1 MVRKMKFD
9 EVKDRRGTYCTQWD
23 YVKDRFGKD
32 DLLPFTISDM
42 DLESPKEIVDALI
55 KRINHRI
62 FGYSRWNHDDFKNSI
77 EGWYNRR
84 FNFQIDKEWI
94 VYSPSVIYA
103 VSKFIEM
110 KSEKGDGVLINTPGY
125 DGFFKV
131 IEDNDRK
138 LLTSSLKKV
147 KNSYE
152 IDFDDFELK
161 CREAKIFL
169 LCSPHNPTG
178 KVWTEEE
185 LKRMIEICKK
195 YNVFIISDEIHMDI
209 IYNGKHQP
217 ILSQA
222 GDYIENIV
230 LCTSASKTFNIP
242 ALCGSYLF
250 ITNQKDKDEFLRIL
264 KNRDA
269 LSSPS
274 ILAVIA
280 TITAYNE
287 CGYWVD
293 ELVKYTESNIK
304 YVKEYLEKNNFKFLE
319 ILYEDVFWNIETI
332 FSTEKIKF
340 IDKRY
345 YYYRVNRDDSIMKL
359 TKEIKGKNI
368 EEFKKK
374 QENSYKVIYENIE
387 KFTTTRKNNLSI
399 GRILY
404 LLLEKERWQ
413 VKIDGNIFVKEIDES
428 IRFNFKRLKKEEVEV
443 LLKKFKELL
452 ESKETRKI
460 NGMSLLDK
468 FYWRNKV
475 ITLNLIRKIIKKK
488 LFK

>member
-9 EVKDRRGTYCTQWD
+9 EIKDRRGTYCTQWD

-32 DLLPFTISDM
+32 NLLPFTISDM
-42 DLESPKEIVDALI
+42 DLESPEEIVDALI

-84 FNFQIDKEWI
+84 FNFQINKEWV

-103 VSKFIEM
+103 ISKFIEM
-110 KSEKGDGVLINTPGY
+110 KSQKGEGVLINTPGY

-131 IEDNDRK
+131 IIDNDRK
-138 LLTSSLKKV
+138 LLTSPLKKV
-147 KNSYE
+147 KDSYE

-161 CREAKIFL
+161 CKEAKIFL

-185 LKRMIEICKK
+185 LKKMIEICKK
-195 YNVFIISDEIHMDI
+195 YDVFIISDEIHMDI
-209 IYNGKHQP
+209 IYKGKHHP

-222 GDYIENIV
+222 CDYMKNIV

-250 ITNQKDKDEFLRIL
+250 ITNQKDRDEFLRIL

-280 TITAYNE
+280 TITAYNKCE
-287 CGYWVD
+287 YWVN
-293 ELVKYTESNIK
+293 ELVKYTENNIK
-304 YVKEYLEKNNFKFLE
+304 YVKEYLEKNIPVLKCE
-319 ILYEDVFWNIETI
+319 IPQGSYFAWIDFSKLSISNDEFQRNLINIGEVAIMPGLTYG
-332 FSTEKIKF
+332 EEG
-340 IDKRY
+340 RY
-345 YYYRVNRDDSIMKL
+345 YIRLNVGCSIK
-359 TKEIKGKNI
+359 KV
-368 EEFKKK
+368 EEGLKR
-374 QENSYKVIYENIE
+374 IE
-387 KFTTTRKNNLSI
+387 KTVKYIENRNN
-399 GRILY
+399 
-404 LLLEKERWQ
+404 
-413 VKIDGNIFVKEIDES
+413 
-428 IRFNFKRLKKEEVEV
+428 
-443 LLKKFKELL
+443 
-452 ESKETRKI
+452 
-460 NGMSLLDK
+460 
-468 FYWRNKV
+468 
-475 ITLNLIRKIIKKK
+475 
-488 LFK
+488 

>member
-1 MVRKMKFD
+1 MVRRMKFD

-42 DLESPKEIVDALI
+42 DLESPKEIVEALI
-55 KRINHRI
+55 KRINHKI

-84 FNFQIDKEWI
+84 FDFQINKEWI

-103 VSKFIEM
+103 ISKFIEM
-110 KSEKGDGVLINTPGY
+110 KSKKGDGILIHTPGY

-131 IEDNDRK
+131 IVDNDRK
-138 LLTSSLKKV
+138 LLTSPLKKV
-147 KNSYE
+147 KESYE

-161 CREAKIFL
+161 CKKAKIFL

-178 KVWTEEE
+178 RVWTEKE
-185 LKRMIEICKK
+185 LEKMIKICKK

-209 IYNGKHQP
+209 IYRGKHHP
-217 ILSQA
+217 VLSQS

-250 ITNQKDKDEFLRIL
+250 VTNQKDRDEFLRIL

-280 TITAYNE
+280 TITAYNKCE
-287 CGYWVD
+287 YWVN

-304 YVKEYLEKNNFKFLE
+304 YVKEYLEKNIPVLKCEVPQGSYFAW
-319 ILYEDVFWNIETI
+319 ID
-332 FSTEKIKF
+332 FS
-340 IDKRY
+340 
-345 YYYRVNRDDSIMKL
+345 KL
-359 TKEIKGKNI
+359 GISN
-368 EEFKKK
+368 EEFQRNLIDIGGVAIMPGLTYGEEGRYFLRLNVGCSIKKVEGGL
-374 QENSYKVIYENIE
+374 QRIE
-387 KFTTTRKNNLSI
+387 KAVNHILSI
-399 GRILY
+399 
-404 LLLEKERWQ
+404 
-413 VKIDGNIFVKEIDES
+413 
-428 IRFNFKRLKKEEVEV
+428 KK
-443 LLKKFKELL
+443 
-452 ESKETRKI
+452 
-460 NGMSLLDK
+460 
-468 FYWRNKV
+468 
-475 ITLNLIRKIIKKK
+475 
-488 LFK
+488 